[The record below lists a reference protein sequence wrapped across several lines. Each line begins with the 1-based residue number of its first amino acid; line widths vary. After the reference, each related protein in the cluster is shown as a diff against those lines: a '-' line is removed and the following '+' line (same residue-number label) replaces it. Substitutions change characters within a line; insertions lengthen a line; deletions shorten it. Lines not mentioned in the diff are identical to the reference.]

1 MQTGQSRSWEGAD
14 AREDIV
20 RIGLISDTHG
30 VLRPTVLDVLMGVDR
45 ILHAGDVGRA
55 DILDELEA
63 IAPVSAV
70 YGNTDRGSLQTTLS
84 AQLELEL
91 EGRVVALT
99 HGHMLGAPNPLTLHA
114 AFPDADVVVYGHTH
128 IAAIDRYE
136 GTLFVNP
143 GAAGPG
149 RFGLKP
155 SLAILDLGKEEDVRL
170 VDLR

>member
-1 MQTGQSRSWEGAD
+1 
-14 AREDIV
+14 V

-30 VLRPTVLDVLMGVDR
+30 VLRPAVLDALKGVDR

-63 IAPVSAV
+63 VAPVSAV
-70 YGNTDRGSLQTTLS
+70 YGNTDRGSLQGTLPS
-84 AQLELEL
+84 QLELEL
-91 EGRVVALT
+91 EGRLVILT
-99 HGHMLGAPNPLTLHA
+99 HGHMLGPPNPLTLHA
-114 AFPDADVVVYGHTH
+114 AFPDANIVVYGHTH

-155 SLAILDLGKEEDVRL
+155 SLAILDLGQEEEVRL

>member
-1 MQTGQSRSWEGAD
+1 L
-14 AREDIV
+14 

-30 VLRPTVLDVLMGVDR
+30 VLRPSVLVALAGVDR

-55 DILDELEA
+55 DILVELEA

-70 YGNTDRGSLQTTLS
+70 YGNTDGDGLHERLS
-84 AQLELEL
+84 PQIELEL
-91 EGRVVALT
+91 EGRTIVLT
-99 HGHMLGAPNPLTLHA
+99 HGHAMGAPNPLNLHK
-114 AFPDADVVVYGHTH
+114 AFPEANIVVYGHTH

-155 SLAILDLGKEEDVRL
+155 SLALLDLGEDEAVQL
-170 VDLR
+170 VDLG